1 VVVGLSGHGGE
12 SSHSHVDIVYID
24 VYPSE
29 RNVSNVNFN
38 HEGGHM
44 NWESAF
50 QLTNLLAMAGW
61 AILIFGPRQPFVL
74 RLVPACLIPALL
86 SAGYF
91 VLVAVYFAGA
101 EGGYSSLAAVGTLF
115 ASEPVRLA
123 GWVHYLAF
131 DLFVGA
137 WIARRADEAGISRI
151 IQAPIL
157 AATFLF
163 GPVGLLVFLLLEA
176 GTGLRR
182 SALAEGGAR

>member
-1 VVVGLSGHGGE
+1 
-12 SSHSHVDIVYID
+12 
-24 VYPSE
+24 
-29 RNVSNVNFN
+29 
-38 HEGGHM
+38 M

-50 QLTNLLAMAGW
+50 QLANGLAMAGW
-61 AILIFGPRQPFVL
+61 AILIFAPRTQRVL
-74 RLVPACLIPALL
+74 RLVPARVIPALL
-86 SAGYF
+86 SVGYF
-91 VLVAVYFAGA
+91 VLVAVHFAGA
-101 EGGYSSLAAVGTLF
+101 EGGYSSLAAVGSLF

-137 WIARRADEAGISRI
+137 WIAQRADDAGVSRI

-163 GPVGLLVFLLLEA
+163 GPVGLLVYLTIEA

-182 SALAEGGAR
+182 GAIAGGVR

>member
-1 VVVGLSGHGGE
+1 
-12 SSHSHVDIVYID
+12 
-24 VYPSE
+24 
-29 RNVSNVNFN
+29 
-38 HEGGHM
+38 M
-44 NWESAF
+44 NWESMF
-50 QLTNLLAMAGW
+50 QLANLLAIAGW
-61 AILIFGPRQPFVL
+61 AILILGPRNHRAVQLIPG
-74 RLVPACLIPALL
+74 RLVPALL

-101 EGGYSSLAAVGTLF
+101 EGGYSSLAAVGTLL
-115 ASEPVRLA
+115 AGEPVRLA

-163 GPVGLLVFLLLEA
+163 GPIGLLVFLLLETA
-176 GTGLRR
+176 T
-182 SALAEGGAR
+182 GARRAAAGDMQ